1 MQPALRALI
10 ERYCLT
16 LDGQMHELEGF
27 FSDFSGTAGAGP
39 VDVSDAL
46 DLVHRITG
54 IAGSMGY
61 PAVSDAAAA
70 LERTLRIVDKADG
83 IADAE
88 TTGNVMTLF
97 SSLRLA
103 AGMATPEA
111 SALNKA
117 DLGWLDAPARAAKE
131 RA

>member
-10 ERYCLT
+10 EQYCLT
-16 LDGQMHELEGF
+16 LDGQMRELEGLL
-27 FSDFSGTAGAGP
+27 SDFPGIAARGP
-39 VDVSDAL
+39 VDISSAL
-46 DLVHRITG
+46 DLVHRIAG

-70 LERTLRIVDKADG
+70 MERTLRIIDKADG
-83 IADAE
+83 NADAE
-88 TTGNVMTLF
+88 TAGNVMTLF
-97 SSLRLA
+97 SSLQLA

-111 SALNKA
+111 SALHGA